1 MTNCTTCTACQKPL
15 SGGIDTFG
23 SNDMP
28 MCWECHSSAMFDGDP
43 PQMIDAA
50 IFAADAEA
58 GHTPRHCEYCG
69 RFMAKTDYLP
79 DADDFDEELAIECGY
94 SQEQID
100 NADLTTEGDMS
111 RFRYVTVVWE
121 CASCDVW
128 YQFDTKRYYWDPEVG
143 TYTSERP
150 MTLRE
155 QAERDRQQQ
164 EAAGQLRLL

>member
-1 MTNCTTCTACQKPL
+1 MNSCTCCKKLIADSETY
-15 SGGIDTFG
+15 GGIDC
-23 SNDMP
+23 P

-58 GHTPRHCEYCG
+58 GHTPRRCASCG
-69 RFMAKTDYLP
+69 RFLAKTDYLP
-79 DADDFDEELAIECGY
+79 DDDQFDEELALECGY

-100 NADLTTEGDMS
+100 NHAFDLDS
-111 RFRYVTVVWE
+111 PLIWFRYITTVWE
-121 CASCDVW
+121 CGSCHVW
-128 YQFDTKRYYWDPEVG
+128 YQFDTKRYYWNPEVG

>member
-1 MTNCTTCTACQKPL
+1 MNSCTCCKKLIADSETY
-15 SGGIDTFG
+15 GDIDC
-23 SNDMP
+23 P
-28 MCWECHSSAMFDGDP
+28 MCWDCHSSAMFDGDP

-58 GHTPRHCEYCG
+58 GHTLRRCEYCG

-79 DADDFDEELAIECGY
+79 DDDDFDEELAIECGY

-111 RFRYVTVVWE
+111 RFRYVTDVWE
-121 CASCDVW
+121 CASCDVLV
-128 YQFDTKRYYWDPEVG
+128 QFNTKRYYWNPEVG
-143 TYTSERP
+143 TYTPERP

>member
-1 MTNCTTCTACQKPL
+1 MNSCTCCKKLIADSETY
-15 SGGIDTFG
+15 GGIDC
-23 SNDMP
+23 P

-43 PQMIDAA
+43 PKMIDAA

-58 GHTPRHCEYCG
+58 GHTPRRCASCG
-69 RFMAKTDYLP
+69 RFLAKTDYLP
-79 DADDFDEELAIECGY
+79 DDDQFDEELALECGY

-100 NADLTTEGDMS
+100 NHAFDLDS
-111 RFRYVTVVWE
+111 PLIWFRYITTVWE
-121 CASCDVW
+121 CGSCHVW
-128 YQFDTKRYYWDPEVG
+128 YQFDTKRYYWNPEVG

>member
-1 MTNCTTCTACQKPL
+1 
-15 SGGIDTFG
+15 
-23 SNDMP
+23 
-28 MCWECHSSAMFDGDP
+28 MFDGDP

-58 GHTPRHCEYCG
+58 GHTPRRCASCG
-69 RFMAKTDYLP
+69 RFLAKTDYLP
-79 DADDFDEELAIECGY
+79 DDDQFDEELALECGY

-100 NADLTTEGDMS
+100 NHAFDLDS
-111 RFRYVTVVWE
+111 PLIWFRYITTVWE
-121 CASCDVW
+121 CGSCHVW
-128 YQFDTKRYYWDPEVG
+128 YQFDTKRYYWNPEVG

-164 EAAGQLRLL
+164 QAAGQLRLL

>member
-1 MTNCTTCTACQKPL
+1 MNSCTCCKKLIADSETY
-15 SGGIDTFG
+15 GGIDC
-23 SNDMP
+23 P

-58 GHTPRHCEYCG
+58 GHTPRRCASCG
-69 RFMAKTDYLP
+69 RFLAKTDYLP
-79 DADDFDEELAIECGY
+79 DDDQFDEELALECGY

-100 NADLTTEGDMS
+100 NHAFDLDS
-111 RFRYVTVVWE
+111 PLIWFRYITTVWE
-121 CASCDVW
+121 CGSCHVW
-128 YQFDTKRYYWDPEVG
+128 YRFDTKRYYWNPEVG